1 MYMHTHMGIMERR
14 LDECILNCGQWNV
27 IGNAGE
33 KGLSSL
39 VYKSFVH

>member
-1 MYMHTHMGIMERR
+1 MHIHMGFMERR
-14 LDECILNCGQWNV
+14 LNECILNCEQWNV
-27 IGNAGE
+27 IGNGGE